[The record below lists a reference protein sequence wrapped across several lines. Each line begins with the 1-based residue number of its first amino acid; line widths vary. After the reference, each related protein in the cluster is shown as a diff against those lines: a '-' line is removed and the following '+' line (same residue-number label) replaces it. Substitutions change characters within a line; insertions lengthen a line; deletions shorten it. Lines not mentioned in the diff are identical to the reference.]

1 MKIVFVIPARGG
13 SKRLPRKNIYNLLG
27 RPLIDWSIQACKG
40 SKYYEGN
47 LYVSSEDREILEL
60 SESLGAKTIQRPD
73 RLSEDGVWTQ
83 EVLKHAVDSSSD
95 LSECEIVVRIQANSP
110 QIKSEKIDE
119 CIEKLIEYNLWEVF
133 TVDERGIEDAAIHV
147 LRREC
152 VNQEALSVYKGVVE
166 TDYIDI
172 HTKED
177 IQKVS
182 KLMKIHELNCG
193 PGYIILKNIGYEKFL
208 NTCEHLGNL
217 RSQNNKGEKIITVKN
232 RGVDMN
238 SGGRYHQGNSGGS
251 IHTDSPHW
259 EEVVDYVGLYCKN
272 PAQEGGESLLC
283 STEKIYK
290 EMLQSHPKYVK
301 ILKECFY
308 FDKKEYKQGESKT
321 IFKPI
326 LFEKGGKICFRYLRD
341 YIESGYVMENKQ
353 MSSIQIEALD
363 CLDNLIR
370 QNTITLKLQKNDAI
384 IFNNLRVLHGR
395 TGFTD
400 NENNKRNLKRIWLC
414 KH

>member
-1 MKIVFVIPARGG
+1 MRPFM
-13 SKRLPRKNIYNLLG
+13 YLG
-27 RPLIDWSIQACKG
+27 
-40 SKYYEGN
+40 
-47 LYVSSEDREILEL
+47 
-60 SESLGAKTIQRPD
+60 
-73 RLSEDGVWTQ
+73 
-83 EVLKHAVDSSSD
+83 
-95 LSECEIVVRIQANSP
+95 
-110 QIKSEKIDE
+110 
-119 CIEKLIEYNLWEVF
+119 
-133 TVDERGIEDAAIHV
+133 
-147 LRREC
+147 REC

-301 ILKECFY
+301 ILKECF
-308 FDKKEYKQGESKT
+308 
-321 IFKPI
+321 
-326 LFEKGGKICFRYLRD
+326 LL
-341 YIESGYVMENKQ
+341 
-353 MSSIQIEALD
+353 
-363 CLDNLIR
+363 
-370 QNTITLKLQKNDAI
+370 
-384 IFNNLRVLHGR
+384 
-395 TGFTD
+395 
-400 NENNKRNLKRIWLC
+400 
-414 KH
+414 